1 MSHPES
7 IMTSTLDSPPIPVDH
22 PRTAG
27 SRPAPARLP
36 LTTLAIGFG
45 LAGLAE
51 AWTEAAPALALPRLV
66 PQAFWALAAIAW
78 TSLLIAH
85 LVRGARSGERLSSQL
100 RHPAQGPIAALAP
113 VTAMLLAA
121 DLFRWSPAGGR
132 AFFLLA
138 VAVAAILAAWLF
150 ASWFEGRLALE
161 SLHPGYLLPTVAP
174 GLVGADV
181 AHAVGYHGL
190 AWALFGVGTFFA
202 VTLTA
207 MVLLRLIFRPPL
219 PDALVPT
226 TAILLAPPA
235 VAGIAWFSLH
245 GHVADPVAQAIAG
258 LGVLLVLVQAAMVP
272 RYRRLRFTLGFWSF
286 TFPLAAAVALAEEW
300 LEVVR
305 PAGWVPLTGALLV
318 FVTIVIGVIAARSV
332 WTTSR
337 RAADHP
343 RIT

>member
-1 MSHPES
+1 
-7 IMTSTLDSPPIPVDH
+7 MTSTLVSPPTPVHHSD
-22 PRTAG
+22 TAG
-27 SRPAPARLP
+27 SRPARLP

-51 AWTEAAPALALPRLV
+51 AWTEASAALSLPRIV

-78 TSLLIAH
+78 VSLLTTH
-85 LVRGARSGERLSSQL
+85 LIRGARSGERLTAQL
-100 RHPAQGPIAALAP
+100 RHPAQGPIAALSP

-121 DLFRWSPAGGR
+121 DLFTWSPGGGR
-132 AFFLLA
+132 TLFLLA
-138 VAVAAILAAWLF
+138 LAAAAMLAAWLF
-150 ASWFEGRLALE
+150 ASWFEGRLELE

-207 MVLLRLIFRPPL
+207 MVLLRLTFRSAL

-235 VAGIAWFSLH
+235 VAGIAWFSLN
-245 GHVADPVAQAIAG
+245 GHVADPAAQAIAG
-258 LGVLLVLVQAAMVP
+258 LGVLLVLVQAAMLP
-272 RYRRLRFTLGFWSF
+272 RYRRLRFTVGFWSF
-286 TFPLAAAVALAEEW
+286 TFPLAAVVALAEEW

-305 PAGWVPLTGALLV
+305 PAGWVPVTGALLA
-318 FVTIVIGVIAARSV
+318 FVTIFIGAVAARSL
-332 WTTSR
+332 R
-337 RAADHP
+337 KA
-343 RIT
+343 

>member
-1 MSHPES
+1 
-7 IMTSTLDSPPIPVDH
+7 MTSTLVSPPTPVDH
-22 PRTAG
+22 SGTAG
-27 SRPAPARLP
+27 SRPARLP
-36 LTTLAIGFG
+36 LNTLAIGFG

-51 AWTEAAPALALPRLV
+51 AWTEASSALALPRIV
-66 PQAFWALAAIAW
+66 PQTFWAVAAIAW
-78 TSLLIAH
+78 MSLLTAH
-85 LVRGARSGERLSSQL
+85 LIRGARSGERLTSQL

-121 DLFRWSPAGGR
+121 DLFTWSPGGGR
-132 AFFLLA
+132 VVFLLA
-138 VAVAAILAAWLF
+138 LAAAAILAAWLF
-150 ASWFEGRLALE
+150 ASWFEGRLELE
-161 SLHPGYLLPTVAP
+161 SMHPGYLLPTVAP

-202 VTLTA
+202 VILTA
-207 MVLLRLIFRPPL
+207 IVLLRLTFRAAL

-235 VAGIAWFSLH
+235 VAGIAWFSLN

-272 RYRRLRFTLGFWSF
+272 RYRRLRFTVGFWSF

-300 LEVVR
+300 LEVAR
-305 PAGWVPLTGALLV
+305 PAGWVPVTGALLA
-318 FVTIVIGVIAARSV
+318 FVTIFIGAVAARSL
-332 WTTSR
+332 R
-337 RAADHP
+337 KA
-343 RIT
+343 